1 MSRAYDVLILGGGLA
16 GLSCG
21 LKLSESGK
29 NIAVIEKEKSVGGLA
44 RTIEEGEFRFDL
56 GGHRLF
62 TKNIETQNFL
72 DEILGDQLIEVGR
85 SSKIFMMGKY
95 FDYPLRATNAFLG
108 MGPEKSFEIVLDYAV
123 ENIRRRLSKKD
134 IVSLEDW
141 VVQNFGRS
149 LFELYFKDYSEK
161 VWGIDCSDISKD
173 WVSQRIK
180 GLSLGKAMKK
190 AFFGNNKNDCAT
202 LIKKFR
208 YPREGIGVLSIEMK
222 RKIEEKGHVFTE
234 LKAERIH
241 IRNNRVVEVK
251 ARNCNS
257 DMYFEAENFISS
269 LPVNLLVNIIKPR
282 APSEVL
288 RAADKLKFRDTVI
301 VTIFIN
307 RHKATEESWIYFPEK
322 DIPFGRL
329 HEPKNWSSVMAPEG
343 KTSLVVEYFSGRD
356 EKLWQDDDEKLIK
369 MTAEKLVELGYFE
382 EHELLGGKVIRV
394 SDAYPLFKVGYKEEL
409 DIIRN
414 YLESIDNLITIG
426 RSGRFE
432 YYNMDHALESG
443 IKAAEIVLGKNCN
456 LKKVLDN
463 SYLEEM
469 T

>member
-21 LKLSESGK
+21 LKLSGHGK
-29 NIAVIEKEKSVGGLA
+29 NIAVIEKEKGVGGLA

-56 GGHRLF
+56 GGHRFF
-62 TKNIETQNFL
+62 TKNIEIQNFL
-72 DEILGDQLIEVGR
+72 EEILGDQFIEVGR

-95 FDYPLRATNAFLG
+95 FDYPLRAANAFLG
-108 MGPEKSFEIVLDYAV
+108 MGPEKSFKIILDYAV
-123 ENIRRRLSKKD
+123 ENIKKRLSKTD

-149 LFELYFKDYSEK
+149 LFEIYFKDYSEK
-161 VWGIDCSDISKD
+161 VWGIDCSYISKD
-173 WVSQRIK
+173 WVSQRIN

-190 AFFGNNKNDCAT
+190 AFLGNNKNDCAT
-202 LIKKFR
+202 LIKKFI
-208 YPREGIGVLSIEMK
+208 YPREGIGVLSREMK
-222 RKIEEKGHVFTE
+222 RKIEEKGRVFTE
-234 LKAERIH
+234 LKAERIS
-241 IRNNRVVEVK
+241 IMNNRVVEVK
-251 ARNCNS
+251 ARNCKS
-257 DMYFEAENFISS
+257 DLYFEAENFISS

-301 VTIFIN
+301 VTVFIN
-307 RHKATEESWIYFPEK
+307 KHKATEESWIYFPEK

-329 HEPKNWSSVMAPEG
+329 HEPKNWSSVMAPKG
-343 KTSLVVEYFSGRD
+343 KTSLVVEYFSSRG
-356 EKLWQDDDEKLIK
+356 EKFWQNDDEKLIK

-382 EHELLGGKVIRV
+382 KHELLGGKVIRV
-394 SDAYPLFKVGYKEEL
+394 RDAYPLFKVGYKEEL
-409 DIIRN
+409 GIVRN
-414 YLESIDNLITIG
+414 YLENIENLITIG

-443 IKAAEIVLGKNCN
+443 IKAAEIVLGKNYN
-456 LKKVLDN
+456 LNKVLDN
-463 SYLEEM
+463 NYLEEM